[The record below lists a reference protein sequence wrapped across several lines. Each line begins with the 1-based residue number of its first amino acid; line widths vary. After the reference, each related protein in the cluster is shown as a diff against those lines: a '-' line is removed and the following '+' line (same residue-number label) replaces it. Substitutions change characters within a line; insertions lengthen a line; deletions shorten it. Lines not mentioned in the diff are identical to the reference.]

1 VDHLRPI
8 QKCRSCHL
16 LAGLPEI
23 RFGSAASP
31 RAASPVHRGRW
42 QEITDGKKNI
52 NNVHITYNLS
62 CTETCTGRFDLIYVS
77 YVLHTILFCLLH
89 RAKRR
94 GSGGATTT
102 DSDRGC
108 TAPVWPRLIP
118 SGQRSTGGCKL
129 REHDYETKPN
139 PAVALGDTGTSRSGA
154 RSAGCSHPGGRS
166 AGAGVRAAWREGSA
180 LQGSPGV
187 RAWIM
192 RWPYYC
198 SGQWCAPA
206 WPSLPSPARSRANVL
221 RRGPSA
227 SPNRP
232 SRRCRKQ
239 QQGRP
244 GMSLGR
250 GPSGLPLTEGANGTS
265 D

>member
-1 VDHLRPI
+1 LRPI

-108 TAPVWPRLIP
+108 TAPVWPRRTP
-118 SGQRSTGGCKL
+118 SGRRSTGGCKP

-139 PAVALGDTGTSRSGA
+139 LSGCPRGYRDVDVRSQERRVFPPGRAV
-154 RSAGCSHPGGRS
+154 C
-166 AGAGVRAAWREGSA
+166 
-180 LQGSPGV
+180 
-187 RAWIM
+187 
-192 RWPYYC
+192 
-198 SGQWCAPA
+198 
-206 WPSLPSPARSRANVL
+206 
-221 RRGPSA
+221 
-227 SPNRP
+227 
-232 SRRCRKQ
+232 RCR
-239 QQGRP
+239 G
-244 GMSLGR
+244 SC
-250 GPSGLPLTEGANGTS
+250 SVA
-265 D
+265 